1 MNRNT
6 EERTYFI
13 SEGKNDECINRSMS
27 PGRGDMWKSKV
38 TESFF
43 QMGPNKFTIL
53 PKDKQLFLAGKKA
66 ISHKHMYLGLRN

>member
-1 MNRNT
+1 
-6 EERTYFI
+6 
-13 SEGKNDECINRSMS
+13 MS
-27 PGRGDMWKSKV
+27 PGRGDMWESKV

-43 QMGPNKFTIL
+43 QMGPNKFTTL